1 MRNPSHDGGLGAAG
15 RVVCEDAFAINAMR
29 SGFGMATD
37 NPISNTQ
44 AVKNVVALGQTFG
57 GGLFGSA
64 DKTRSYDNFMLLRGA
79 LFASQRF
86 SVTRATQDLI
96 IEHGIKS
103 TVTHVSTGIK
113 PTDSSILGKPIDNS
127 TAKKYGY

>member
-1 MRNPSHDGGLGAAG
+1 MRRWTSLQT
-15 RVVCEDAFAINAMR
+15 ESIWTK
-29 SGFGMATD
+29 AT
-37 NPISNTQ
+37 SC
-44 AVKNVVALGQTFG
+44 
-57 GGLFGSA
+57 A
-64 DKTRSYDNFMLLRGA
+64 DRTRSYDNFMLLRGA

-113 PTDSSILGKPIDNS
+113 PTDSSILGKPIDNP